1 MSGVSGLSGVS
12 GVSGLPAVAG
22 RVGVVP
28 PFALPIEWLP
38 AAGAPEQLI
47 VLLHGWR
54 CEATD
59 MAPLARAVRAALPQA
74 AVLVPDAPH
83 AADTY
88 NGRTRGRQ
96 WYSRVGLE
104 FVYGTDLPWHRRVGA
119 ARVPVQDWL
128 RAQQQRLGVAPAAT
142 VLAGFSQGAIV
153 ALEIALREDD
163 VAGCVLAFA
172 GCLTAPPPAAP
183 RRATLHLLQGA
194 ADEVVPMAMARATF
208 DALAAPGGDVTLDV
222 ADGVGHEVHPAL
234 IECALRRLIGRFG
247 GQSGGGFGGRLADP
261 SPPRTACAAPPAV
274 ATGAG
279 SG

>member
-1 MSGVSGLSGVS
+1 VGTADGG
-12 GVSGLPAVAG
+12 PALA
-22 RVGVVP
+22 RSAGVVP

-38 AAGAPEQLI
+38 AVGAPEQLI

-54 CEATD
+54 CQAAD
-59 MAPLARAVRAALPQA
+59 LAPLAQAVRAALPQA

-83 AADTY
+83 AADAY
-88 NGRTRGRQ
+88 NGRVRGRQ

-142 VLAGFSQGAIV
+142 VLGGFSQGAIV

-163 VAGCVLAFA
+163 IAACVLAFA

-183 RRATLHLLQGA
+183 RPATLRLLQGA
-194 ADEVVPMAMARATF
+194 ADDIVPMAMARATF
-208 DALAAPGGDVTLDV
+208 DALAAPGGVVTLDV

-234 IECALRRLIGRFG
+234 IDCALRRLTGHFSGHFSGHLGSHVDGRG
-247 GQSGGGFGGRLADP
+247 SNHSA
-261 SPPRTACAAPPAV
+261 PRTGSAAPGAV
-274 ATGAG
+274 SARAGGA
-279 SG
+279 